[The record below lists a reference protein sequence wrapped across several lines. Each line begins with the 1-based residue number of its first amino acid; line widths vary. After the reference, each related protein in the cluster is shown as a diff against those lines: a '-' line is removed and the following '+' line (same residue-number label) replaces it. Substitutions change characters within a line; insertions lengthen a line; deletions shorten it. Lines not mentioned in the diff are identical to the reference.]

1 MSRNAKAEQNAP
13 LIERLKP
20 CPFCGYEWPTLRQ
33 DHGKY
38 WGVTCEKCGLYV
50 MIHPSGAAEI
60 KERMIDKWNRRTAS
74 AVPWTQAVRAFLD
87 EKYNGLEV

>member
-1 MSRNAKAEQNAP
+1 MSRNGETVKNAP

-50 MIHPSGAAEI
+50 MIHPSGTAEI
-60 KERMIDKWNRRTAS
+60 KERMIDKWNRRTARDMFS
-74 AVPWTQAVRAFLD
+74 PLVEPLTVIDFSV
-87 EKYNGLEV
+87 KGKN